1 MKKNI
6 KLIFTFIILSCLFS
20 CASNKMSMSTNE
32 TMTYEETSDSIT
44 SYNSD
49 ITIDENS
56 KIIINCDLTIQ
67 TKEFDKTNSKL
78 SELVDNYEGY
88 IQNSS
93 IYNYENRN
101 DAYYTIRIPA
111 SSFND
116 FVNGTKEIGYVK
128 SVNTSIDDVTDSYF
142 DIEARISSLKAQK
155 EKLDQMYSQCT
166 TIDEIISVEQR
177 LSEVQYEIDSYQAT
191 INNYDLLIKYS
202 TINVSITEV
211 KDITTPSNSFID
223 DIKNAFIDSYQVFIN
238 FVQNMIITLIYLLP
252 FIIVLVIIILIIKK
266 TRIISKINF
275 RKKNKS

>member
-1 MKKNI
+1 MKKII
-6 KLIFTFIILSCLFS
+6 KLIFTIVILSTLVS
-20 CASNKMSMSTNE
+20 CASNKMFMSTNE
-32 TMTYEETSDSIT
+32 TMTYEETGDSVAT
-44 SYNSD
+44 YDSN

-67 TKEFDKTNSKL
+67 TKEFDNTNNML
-78 SELVDNYEGY
+78 NELVNNYEGY
-88 IQNSS
+88 IQTSS

-166 TIDEIISVEQR
+166 TIDEIINVEQR

>member
-1 MKKNI
+1 MEKA
-6 KLIFTFIILSCLFS
+6 F
-20 CASNKMSMSTNE
+20 
-32 TMTYEETSDSIT
+32 
-44 SYNSD
+44 
-49 ITIDENS
+49 
-56 KIIINCDLTIQ
+56 
-67 TKEFDKTNSKL
+67 
-78 SELVDNYEGY
+78 
-88 IQNSS
+88 
-93 IYNYENRN
+93 
-101 DAYYTIRIPA
+101 
-111 SSFND
+111 
-116 FVNGTKEIGYVK
+116 
-128 SVNTSIDDVTDSYF
+128 VTDSYF

-266 TRIISKINF
+266 TRILSKINF

>member
-32 TMTYEETSDSIT
+32 TMAYEETSDSIT

-116 FVNGTKEIGYVK
+116 FVNGAKEIGYVK
-128 SVNTSIDDVTDSYF
+128 SINTSIDDVTDSYF
-142 DIEARISSLKAQK
+142 DIEARISSLKVQK

-266 TRIISKINF
+266 TRILSKINF

>member
-266 TRIISKINF
+266 TRILSKINF

>member
-1 MKKNI
+1 
-6 KLIFTFIILSCLFS
+6 
-20 CASNKMSMSTNE
+20 MSMSTND
-32 TMTYEETSDSIT
+32 TMAYEETSDSIT
-44 SYNSD
+44 SYDSD

-142 DIEARISSLKAQK
+142 DIEARINSLKAQK

-202 TINVSITEV
+202 TINISITEV

-223 DIKNAFIDSYQVFIN
+223 DIKNAFVDSYQVFIN
-238 FVQNMIITLIYLLP
+238 FVQNMIITFIYLLP

-266 TRIISKINF
+266 TRILSKFQF

>member
-1 MKKNI
+1 MKKIIN
-6 KLIFTFIILSCLFS
+6 LILTIIILSTLVS
-20 CASNKMSMSTNE
+20 CASNKMSISTND
-32 TMTYEETSDSIT
+32 TMAYEETSDSIT
-44 SYNSD
+44 SYDSD

-88 IQNSS
+88 IQTSS

-142 DIEARISSLKAQK
+142 DIEARINSLKAQK

-266 TRIISKINF
+266 TRIFSKIQF

>member
-101 DAYYTIRIPA
+101 DAYYTIRIPD

-116 FVNGTKEIGYVK
+116 FVNGAKEIGYVK
-128 SVNTSIDDVTDSYF
+128 SINTSIDDVTDSYF

-166 TIDEIISVEQR
+166 TIDEIINVEQR

-266 TRIISKINF
+266 TRILSKINF

>member
-93 IYNYENRN
+93 IYNYHHKLR
-101 DAYYTIRIPA
+101 
-111 SSFND
+111 SF
-116 FVNGTKEIGYVK
+116 
-128 SVNTSIDDVTDSYF
+128 
-142 DIEARISSLKAQK
+142 Q
-155 EKLDQMYSQCT
+155 
-166 TIDEIISVEQR
+166 
-177 LSEVQYEIDSYQAT
+177 
-191 INNYDLLIKYS
+191 
-202 TINVSITEV
+202 
-211 KDITTPSNSFID
+211 
-223 DIKNAFIDSYQVFIN
+223 
-238 FVQNMIITLIYLLP
+238 
-252 FIIVLVIIILIIKK
+252 IL
-266 TRIISKINF
+266 R
-275 RKKNKS
+275 